1 MFAAMVSYNVA
12 VGDTLTKVLMRVA
25 GVGAES
31 FLSHREV
38 VVALATI
45 LITAPLC
52 LYRDIAKLAKI
63 SFLSLVFVAFILI
76 TIFIRLGT
84 LHDIM

>member
-1 MFAAMVSYNVA
+1 MVVA
-12 VGDTLTKVLMRVA
+12 V
-25 GVGAES
+25 
-31 FLSHREV
+31 
-38 VVALATI
+38 ATV

-76 TIFIRLGT
+76 AIFIRLGT

>member
-12 VGDTLTKVLMRVA
+12 VGDTLTKVLIRLA

-31 FLSHREV
+31 LLSHREL
-38 VVALATI
+38 VVAFATVF
-45 LITAPLC
+45 ITAPLC

-76 TIFIRLGT
+76 AIFIRLGT
-84 LHDIM
+84 MHDIV